1 MEETNELTGMN
12 MDEGAETV
20 SNGTSNETKNE
31 TKNEKFIRLAV
42 YRVNKIMSAVSSLDK
57 LHNGN
62 TYEYTNDQ
70 VNAMFESLENQLVEV
85 KGHFENTKVQETK
98 FSFSAKAE

>member
-1 MEETNELTGMN
+1 MEDTNELTGMN
-12 MDEGAETV
+12 VGGCAET
-20 SNGTSNETKNE
+20 GSNETPTE

-62 TYEYTNDQ
+62 TYEYTDEQ
-70 VNAMFESLENQLVEV
+70 VNAMFESLENQLAEV
-85 KGHFENTKVQETK
+85 KVHFGNTKVQEVK
-98 FSFSAKAE
+98 FSFSTNAE

>member
-1 MEETNELTGMN
+1 MEETKELTGMN
-12 MDEGAETV
+12 MEEGAYTG
-20 SNGTSNETKNE
+20 SNGTPNE

-57 LHNGN
+57 LHNRN
-62 TYEYTNDQ
+62 TYEYTDEQ
-70 VNAMFESLENQLVEV
+70 VNAVFESLENQLAEV
-85 KGHFENTKVQETK
+85 KGHFEKIKVQESK

>member
-12 MDEGAETV
+12 MDEGAEAV
-20 SNGTSNETKNE
+20 SNGTPNE

-42 YRVNKIMSAVSSLDK
+42 YRVNKIMNAVSSLDK

-62 TYEYTNDQ
+62 TYEYTKEQ
-70 VNAMFESLENQLVEV
+70 VNAMFESLENQLADV
-85 KGHFENTKVQETK
+85 KGHFENTKVQEAK
-98 FSFSAKAE
+98 FSFSEKAE